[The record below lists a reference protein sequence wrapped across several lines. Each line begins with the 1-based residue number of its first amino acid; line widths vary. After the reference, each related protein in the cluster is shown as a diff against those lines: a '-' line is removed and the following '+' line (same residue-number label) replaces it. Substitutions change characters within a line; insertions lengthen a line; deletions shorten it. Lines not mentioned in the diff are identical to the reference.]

1 MKDLQYLPR
10 FADRW
15 SHLYLEHGTLEKDA
29 DSLTFHDKNGLTPIP
44 IDQVTLIFLGPG
56 TKLTHQAMKLL
67 AENNC
72 LICWMG
78 EEGVRLYAHSTG
90 GTHSAHRLLRQAEL
104 YANPDSRLE
113 VAKRMYQKRFP
124 APMGENLS
132 IEKLRG
138 MEGARV
144 RDAYRRISEEC
155 DVSWHGR
162 NYDQD
167 DWSRGDPL
175 NRALSA
181 ANACLYGIC
190 HAAILTAGYSAAI
203 GFIHVGKMLSFV
215 YDVADFYKTEIAIPV
230 AFRTVAASTGDV
242 ERRVRLLCRDIFYE
256 TKLLSRILPD
266 IAEVLDAG
274 DDLGER
280 TGEFEG
286 RAVSLAD
293 RAQGRSVPGEPDGAG
308 AGSVVEDGDGEMPLW
323 HSHPS
328 VEPPG
333 AAGL

>member
-10 FADRW
+10 FGDRW
-15 SHLYLEHGTLEKDA
+15 SHVYLEHGTLEKD
-29 DSLTFHDKNGLTPIP
+29 DNSILFHDKEGQTPIP
-44 IDQVTLIFLGPG
+44 IDQLGLLFLGPG
-56 TKLTHQAMKLL
+56 TKLTQQAMKLM

-72 LICWMG
+72 LICWTG

-90 GTHSAHRLLRQAEL
+90 GTHSSHRLLRQAGL
-104 YANPDSRLE
+104 YHDENARLQ

-124 APMGENLS
+124 APFEPNLS

-144 RDAYRRISEEC
+144 RDTYRRIALE
-155 DVSWHGR
+155 VGVQWHGR

-167 DWSRGDPL
+167 SWDHGDPL
-175 NRALSA
+175 NRALSS

-230 AFRTVAASTGDV
+230 AFRTVAASTEDV

-256 TKLLSRILPD
+256 KKLLDRILPD

-274 DDLGER
+274 NDLGER
-280 TGEFEG
+280 SGELEG
-286 RAVSLAD
+286 RAVSLA
-293 RAQGRSVPGEPDGAG
+293 AGAESRSLHRQPDGAG
-308 AGSVVEDGDGEMPLW
+308 EGPVMEDGDGEMQTGDGDPI
-323 HSHPS
+323 
-328 VEPPG
+328 VEPPWATG
-333 AAGL
+333 V

>member
-1 MKDLQYLPR
+1 MRDLHYLPR

-15 SHLYLEHGTLEKDA
+15 SHVYLEHGTLEKD
-29 DSLTFHDKNGLTPIP
+29 DNSLLFHDKAGLTPIP
-44 IDQVTLIFLGPG
+44 IDQLNLLFLGPG
-56 TKLTHQAMKLL
+56 TKLTQQGMKLL

-72 LICWMG
+72 LVCWTG

-90 GTHSAHRLLRQAEL
+90 STHSAHRLLRQAEL
-104 YANPDSRLE
+104 YANPDARLA

-124 APMGENLS
+124 APLDADLS

-144 RDAYRRISEEC
+144 RDSYRQMAEEIGV
-155 DVSWHGR
+155 DWRGR
-162 NYDQD
+162 NYDQERWD
-167 DWSRGDPL
+167 HGDPL

-190 HAAILTAGYSAAI
+190 HAAILSAGYSAAI

-215 YDVADFYKTEIAIPV
+215 YDIADFYKTEITIPV
-230 AFRTVAASTGDV
+230 AFRTAAASSQEV
-242 ERRVRLLCRDIFYE
+242 ERRVRLLCRDYFYE
-256 TKLLSRILPD
+256 NKLLDRILPD
-266 IAEVLDAG
+266 IAEVLDAR

-280 TGEFEG
+280 TGELEG

-293 RAQGRSVPGEPDGAG
+293 RTQSGSFPGQPNGADSG
-308 AGSVVEDGDGEMPLW
+308 FALEDGDGEMQGGDGDPD
-323 HSHPS
+323 
-328 VEPPG
+328 VELPESTRI
-333 AAGL
+333 

>member
-1 MKDLQYLPR
+1 MRDLHYLPR

-15 SHLYLEHGTLEKDA
+15 SHLYLEHGTLEKDEN
-29 DSLTFHDKNGLTPIP
+29 SLLFHDKEGLTPIP
-44 IDQVTLIFLGPG
+44 IDQVNLVFLGPG

-67 AENNC
+67 SDNNC
-72 LICWMG
+72 LVCWTG

-104 YANPDSRLE
+104 FSDPESRLQ

-124 APMGENLS
+124 APLDQNLT

-144 RDAYRRISEEC
+144 RDSYRYFAEEIG
-155 DVSWHGR
+155 VEWRGR

-167 DWSRGDPL
+167 EWDHGDPL
-175 NRALSA
+175 NRALSS

-203 GFIHVGKMLSFV
+203 GFIHIGKMLSFV
-215 YDVADFYKTEIAIPV
+215 YDIADFYKTEVSIPV
-230 AFRTVAASTGDV
+230 AFRTVAASTQDV

-256 TKLLSRILPD
+256 SRILDRILPD

-280 TGEFEG
+280 AGELEG
-286 RAVSLAD
+286 RAVSLAN
-293 RAQGRSVPGEPDGAG
+293 RTEERRVLREPDGADPRSALEDG
-308 AGSVVEDGDGEMPLW
+308 AGEIEGRERDPDLELPQS
-323 HSHPS
+323 S
-328 VEPPG
+328 
-333 AAGL
+333 GL